1 MRFSNLAVFALTG
14 LTIASPVVSKRD
26 TNADVVSLLTD
37 LYATVQTYTGA
48 ISTSSLPHLPSSSF
62 HHTILT
68 TRSSDATLATLSPSS
83 SILEKTAAAPLVGEQ
98 ISKITAAITSTAGE
112 IKALPPVTGG
122 EPTTIT
128 TTSTSPTEKRQ
139 VGAIAVAA
147 LLGLIIVEIFATL
160 GAAILVLGVGLLLVF
175 TTPMVSSLSLLILTV
190 QAVLNV
196 VLLGV
201 TTLLNTILTSLA
213 LGVSG
218 L

>member
-1 MRFSNLAVFALTG
+1 MRFSSLALFALTG
-14 LTIASPVVSKRD
+14 LSLGTPILSKRD
-26 TNADVVSLLTD
+26 TNADVVTLLTD
-37 LYATVQTYTGA
+37 LYATVQIYTGA
-48 ISTSSLPHLPSSSF
+48 INT
-62 HHTILT
+62 
-68 TRSSDATLATLSPSS
+68 TLATLSPSS
-83 SILEKTAAAPLVGEQ
+83 SLLDKTAAAPLIGEQ
-98 ISKITAAITSTAGE
+98 IAKITAAITATAGD

-122 EPTTIT
+122 EPQVIN
-128 TTSTSPTEKRQ
+128 STSSPVAKRQ

-190 QAVLNV
+190 QSVLNV

-201 TTLLNTILTSLA
+201 TTLLNTILTGLA

>member
-14 LTIASPVVSKRD
+14 LTIASPVASKRD

-48 ISTSSLPHLPSSSF
+48 IN
-62 HHTILT
+62 
-68 TRSSDATLATLSPSS
+68 ATLATLSPSS

>member
-14 LTIASPVVSKRD
+14 LTIASPVASKRD

-48 ISTSSLPHLPSSSF
+48 IN
-62 HHTILT
+62 
-68 TRSSDATLATLSPSS
+68 ATLATLSPSS

-122 EPTTIT
+122 EPTTIS
-128 TTSTSPTEKRQ
+128 STSPSTTVEKRQ

>member
-48 ISTSSLPHLPSSSF
+48 IN
-62 HHTILT
+62 
-68 TRSSDATLATLSPSS
+68 ATLATLSPSS